1 MKTTAGIE
9 YHTNMQKITH
19 IIFAALLLAIPM
31 QASAGQT
38 TKPTVDVR
46 IGVLAHRGQTEA
58 MSRWAL
64 TASYLSARIPGY
76 HFEIVP
82 LDLKGIRKA
91 TRDGEIQFTLTN
103 PGNYADLETRFGISR
118 IATLQTVANHQIHVR
133 FGAVII
139 TRADNTAIQKLE
151 DLRGKSFM
159 AVSADAFGGF
169 QMAWRELAEHGVDP
183 FNDLSELR
191 FAGFPQ
197 DKIVLAVQNGV
208 VDAATVRAETFASMV
223 ASGAVKAADFRI
235 LNQQFDGKSPF
246 PVSTRLYPEWAFATL
261 KNTPR
266 DLATSVTQELLS
278 MSDHDPAALAAHSA
292 GWTIPLDYS
301 PVTALMRSLKIGPFE
316 SLRETSLLALMKQ
329 YAWWLIAA
337 AFTLISLIT
346 LTGYITRTNHR
357 LREEISQR
365 EASQEALARYRD
377 TLEEQVMERTQDLR
391 LTNQGLDKSRVAL
404 RKLVEITSAPDLNH
418 QQRLQQLLEAGRKYF
433 DLDLAVL
440 ASIERDEQ
448 KICTTS
454 GNPDLLPEISG
465 PINQRCSAYLVD
477 HPGEP
482 LDVPDVGEY
491 AETDSTCRNQGWH
504 SYLGIGVMLEG
515 RIHCTL
521 EFAGTKKRVAHL
533 SQWDHELLK
542 VMAQWIADELE
553 RQMAFESQRRHE
565 SEFARVSRMS
575 TIGEMAASLA
585 HELNQPLTGT
595 INYSNSCLRLLREPQ
610 PDINKL
616 AQGLEHAV
624 EGATMAADIIR
635 HIRQFVQKGEERYCE
650 VDLNQAVQNAATL
663 VSHEIQRH
671 NVAVT
676 FDLEKNLPHVEGNL
690 IQIEQVIL
698 NFILNSIEAM
708 DRVQKQQHHLT
719 IKTEIID
726 TGRVRL
732 AVIDSGEGIPDS
744 SLPKIFDAFF
754 STKTRGMGIGL
765 SISRSIIESHQGR
778 ISARTLEQGG
788 AEFAFELPVAAE
800 S

>member
-1 MKTTAGIE
+1 
-9 YHTNMQKITH
+9 MQKIAY
-19 IIFAALLLAIPM
+19 IIFAVILLAMPVL
-31 QASAGQT
+31 ASAGQVTKT
-38 TKPTVDVR
+38 TIDIR
-46 IGVLAHRGQTEA
+46 IGVLAHRGHTEA
-58 MSRWAL
+58 VSRWSP
-64 TASYLSARIPGY
+64 TAAYLSARIPGY
-76 HFEIVP
+76 RFEIVP
-82 LDLKGIRKA
+82 LDLSGIRSA
-91 TRDGEIQFTLTN
+91 TRDAQIQFTITN

-118 IATLQTVANHQIHVR
+118 IATLQTFEDKQIRVR

-139 TRADNTAIQKLE
+139 TRADNVAIQKLE

-169 QMAWRELAEHGVDP
+169 QMAWRELAEHGIDP

-197 DKIVLAVQNGV
+197 DKIVFAVQNKL

-223 ASGAVKAADFRI
+223 ASGEVKAADFRI
-235 LNQQFDGKSPF
+235 LNQQFDSNSPF

-261 KNTPR
+261 KDTPR
-266 DLATSVTQELLS
+266 DLATMVTQELLS
-278 MSDHDPAALAAHSA
+278 MQDHDPAALAAHSA

-316 SLRETSLLALMKQ
+316 SLRETSLLALMKH

-346 LTGYITRTNHR
+346 LNGYITRTNHR

-391 LTNQGLDKSRVAL
+391 LTNQGLEKSRVAL
-404 RKLVEITSAPDLNH
+404 RKLVQITSAPDLDH

-433 DLDLAVL
+433 DLDVAVL
-440 ASIERDEQ
+440 ASVEGDEQ
-448 KICTTS
+448 KVCTAS
-454 GNPDLLPEISG
+454 GDQSLVPKIRG
-465 PINQRCSAYLVD
+465 PINQRCAAYLVE

-482 LDVPDVGEY
+482 LDVPDVTEY
-491 AETDSTCRNQGWH
+491 AAADAECRRQGWH
-504 SYLGIGVMLEG
+504 SYLGVGVMLEG
-515 RIHCTL
+515 KIHCTL
-521 EFAGTKKRVAHL
+521 EFAGTKARASHL

-553 RQMAFESQRRHE
+553 RQKAFESQRRHE
-565 SEFARVSRMS
+565 TEFARVSRMS

-595 INYSNSCLRLLREPQ
+595 INYSNSCLRLLRETQ
-610 PDINKL
+610 PDLNKL
-616 AQGLEHAV
+616 TQGLEHAV

-635 HIRQFVQKGEERYCE
+635 HIRQFVQKGEERYNE
-650 VDLNQAVQNAATL
+650 VDLNQAVQNAAAL

-676 FDLEKNLPHVEGNL
+676 LDLEKNLPHIEGNL

-698 NFILNSIEAM
+698 NFMLNSIEAM
-708 DRVQKQQHHLT
+708 DRIQKQQHQLI
-719 IKTEIID
+719 IKTETIEAN
-726 TGRVRL
+726 RVRL
-732 AVIDSGEGIPDS
+732 AIIDSGEGIPDS
-744 SLPKIFDAFF
+744 FLPKIFDAFF
-754 STKTRGMGIGL
+754 STKTKGMGIGL

-778 ISARTLEQGG
+778 ISARTLDHGG
-788 AEFAFELPVAAE
+788 AEFAFELPASTE